1 MSSVKLFLEEFLR
14 WTKQQPNKLAFAF
27 LDHEGEI
34 SASYTYEE
42 LFHRSK
48 NVSQYLLNDLG
59 LKVGDRALL
68 VFPPSLDFMVAFIG
82 CLMAGVIAVPVFP
95 PDPFQSKRETI
106 FLSIL
111 KSSGSTVALTSDQY
125 KRALS
130 LADLQNAL
138 ANGNE
143 TLSKVIR
150 WESIDSITA
159 SAKGDVS
166 LRPIPGESVA
176 FLQYTSGSTSEP
188 KGVIVAHDN
197 LSHNLQLIITGL
209 KATDDTIVVS
219 WLPQYHDMGLIGS
232 YLGALYCG
240 GCGYYMSPMTFIKNP
255 VLWVRCISKYRGTH
269 MQAPNFA
276 YALTA
281 KKFMAQQRN
290 QVAAQKKL
298 DLSSVRHMINAA
310 EPVDSA
316 TIETFYAVFQPHGLP
331 RGVIYPTYGLAEHT
345 VYVCSNGAQLLSV
358 DKAALESHRVVP
370 VTSLE
375 ESGPKKSKSIEV
387 LVGCGKP
394 SDSAGLILKIVDP
407 ETSREV
413 APGTVGEIWLHSPSQ
428 AKGYWNLPEK
438 TKEDFEAELSTADGS
453 ATTVAGSFLRTGDLG
468 FIHHDEVFI
477 CGRIKDMVIIHGKN
491 YYPHDLERSGEATI
505 ATTTTTADVSGLSLR
520 PGCSAAFGYRIYG
533 TEAILYVAELSDAA
547 MAALDNV
554 PSLKQQ
560 EQLETF
566 MHDIRK
572 EIQAAQGVSVAFIGL
587 VAPRTIPKTSSGKIA
602 RQWVKKGYLEGTLK
616 YIHAWNGLDHGEDDT
631 ALPSAD
637 QLQSEVLAPD
647 AKHADRLDPTGLPLP
662 FVLDELRKILAQCI
676 KRSPET
682 IQVDYPVA
690 AMGLDSAQGIH
701 LQALLDHRFTVP
713 IPEAL
718 MFETDT
724 TLTTIGHSLIAGG
737 VHRHRPIMIRA
748 IDVLE
753 GEAKRNG
760 VDNANILV
768 VAVRMIAKQ
777 YLGLNLAP
785 RKRATGGQMKPTLPP
800 QWFKE
805 HQQQANIDT
814 LRFPDNSA
822 LQTVPMTS
830 VQEYGYFFYA
840 LQLFGIFFWLP
851 ALLMALV
858 MLTSW
863 KVSVPVLVGFY
874 AFNFIPNYEAWP
886 PAFRTHFVN
895 RLIARYYSYRT
906 IIEAPLDAYDGVP
919 SIYAMG
925 PHGVFGIGPTF
936 QAMINGL
943 MNGEDFH
950 MLAAPV
956 VFSFP
961 IYGMLLKM
969 LGLQSV
975 ERNSFV
981 GLLRR
986 GHSVGV
992 IPGGIAEMFALRAD
1006 EETMMIASRKG
1017 FVKIAL
1023 ETGAQ
1028 IVPSYCFGNSRTFT
1042 AGSAPWLASL
1052 SRMLRTSIIIF
1063 WGRFGLPIPHRV
1075 PLLTVLGRPII
1086 VPKVD
1091 NPSPELVHEYH
1102 ERYLREVRRL
1112 YDTYKNTYNWQ
1123 QRKLTFLSG

>member
-1 MSSVKLFLEEFLR
+1 MAGVKLFLDEFLR

-27 LDHEGEI
+27 LDHDGEI

-48 NVSQYLLNDLG
+48 NVSQYLLDDLG

-138 ANGNE
+138 ASGSE

-150 WESIDSITA
+150 WESIDNITS
-159 SAKGDVS
+159 SAKGDIS
-166 LRPIPGESVA
+166 LRPVPSESVA

-209 KATDDTIVVS
+209 KAKDDTVVVS

-269 MQAPNFA
+269 MQAPNFVF
-276 YALTA
+276 ALTA
-281 KKFMAQQRN
+281 KKFMAQQRSN
-290 QVAAQKKL
+290 AANKKL

-370 VTSLE
+370 VTAGE
-375 ESGPKKSKSIEV
+375 ELGKKSKSIEV
-387 LVGCGKP
+387 IVGCGKP

-413 APGTVGEIWLHSPSQ
+413 APGTVGEIWLHSPSK

-438 TKEDFEAELSTADGS
+438 TKEDFEAELITADGT
-453 ATTVAGSFLRTGDLG
+453 ATVAGLFLRTGDLG
-468 FIHHDEVFI
+468 FVHNDEVFI

-491 YYPHDLERSGEATI
+491 YYPHDLERSGEATV
-505 ATTTTTADVSGLSLR
+505 ATNATGLSLR

-533 TEAILYVAELSDAA
+533 TEAILYVAELSDVA
-547 MAALDNV
+547 MTALESV
-554 PSLKQQ
+554 STLQQQ
-560 EQLETF
+560 ELLNSFIQ
-566 MHDIRK
+566 DVRK

-587 VAPRTIPKTSSGKIA
+587 VTPRTIPKTSSGKIA

-616 YIHAWNGLDHGEDDT
+616 YIHAWNGLDHGEDES
-631 ALPSAD
+631 ALPSD
-637 QLQSEVLAPD
+637 DKLQPEVIAPD

-676 KRSPET
+676 KTSPDT
-682 IQVDYPVA
+682 IKVDYPVA

-713 IPEAL
+713 IPEEL
-718 MFETDT
+718 MFESWYVT
-724 TLTTIGHSLIAGG
+724 TGANGCTGARRLRVSECECECASWACKSRSSVAAGRG
-737 VHRHRPIMIRA
+737 
-748 IDVLE
+748 
-753 GEAKRNG
+753 
-760 VDNANILV
+760 
-768 VAVRMIAKQ
+768 
-777 YLGLNLAP
+777 
-785 RKRATGGQMKPTLPP
+785 
-800 QWFKE
+800 
-805 HQQQANIDT
+805 
-814 LRFPDNSA
+814 
-822 LQTVPMTS
+822 
-830 VQEYGYFFYA
+830 
-840 LQLFGIFFWLP
+840 LP
-851 ALLMALV
+851 ANAV
-858 MLTSW
+858 
-863 KVSVPVLVGFY
+863 
-874 AFNFIPNYEAWP
+874 
-886 PAFRTHFVN
+886 
-895 RLIARYYSYRT
+895 
-906 IIEAPLDAYDGVP
+906 
-919 SIYAMG
+919 
-925 PHGVFGIGPTF
+925 
-936 QAMINGL
+936 
-943 MNGEDFH
+943 
-950 MLAAPV
+950 
-956 VFSFP
+956 
-961 IYGMLLKM
+961 
-969 LGLQSV
+969 
-975 ERNSFV
+975 
-981 GLLRR
+981 
-986 GHSVGV
+986 
-992 IPGGIAEMFALRAD
+992 
-1006 EETMMIASRKG
+1006 
-1017 FVKIAL
+1017 
-1023 ETGAQ
+1023 
-1028 IVPSYCFGNSRTFT
+1028 
-1042 AGSAPWLASL
+1042 
-1052 SRMLRTSIIIF
+1052 
-1063 WGRFGLPIPHRV
+1063 
-1075 PLLTVLGRPII
+1075 
-1086 VPKVD
+1086 
-1091 NPSPELVHEYH
+1091 
-1102 ERYLREVRRL
+1102 
-1112 YDTYKNTYNWQ
+1112 
-1123 QRKLTFLSG
+1123 